1 MSDLGTVVPFV
12 PRPAGRDWSS
22 GERARLTELAD
33 RLAARG
39 ARVDAA
45 YGLSDSGDPWCV
57 ITDDQDEVLVH
68 VARIDGRFVVHD
80 AASDAIQDEDSLW
93 RAFERLLGR
102 TWREGRI
109 DAEVT
114 PIGQSLLV
122 LAAALVLAHE
132 VGRVI
137 PPPQGAGEA
146 HLAALDHV
154 LARLHQVTAND
165 HHETGAPDP
174 GLEHES
180 LKVQALAQVEVDHGA
195 VTGSIADTASAH
207 AVGGQLKVAGDRGE
221 VLAGGPGDDLLIG
234 GRGGDHLVGGDGAD
248 TLVGGGARA
257 GEIDVLDGGPGDDQL
272 TLAARTVAI
281 GGAGHNVFVIP
292 SANDLAAI
300 DPGQTRGATA
310 ADAGIVLDFT
320 THDRFE
326 FAGGLHPTVVSVT
339 AEADVLAGVHGYAAL
354 ARTTA
359 TPGFRIGFDMN
370 GDGRADVYVTVAGPA
385 AAGLTT
391 GWRPE
396 GAALQPGSE
405 HPIGVTGGG
414 HPPLAGGFVLGS

>member
-22 GERARLTELAD
+22 GERARLAELAD

-39 ARVDAA
+39 AQVDAA

-57 ITDDQDEVLVH
+57 ITDDRDEVLVH
-68 VARIDGRFVVHD
+68 VARIDGRFLVHD
-80 AASDAIQDEDSLW
+80 AASDAVQDEDSLW

-109 DAEVT
+109 DTEVT
-114 PIGQSLLV
+114 PFGQPLLV

-132 VGRVI
+132 VGRAL
-137 PPPQGAGEA
+137 PPLQGAGEPS
-146 HLAALDHV
+146 LGALDHL
-154 LARLHQVTAND
+154 LARLSPVTAND
-165 HHETGAPDP
+165 
-174 GLEHES
+174 
-180 LKVQALAQVEVDHGA
+180 DHGPA
-195 VTGSIADTASAH
+195 AAGPARGHEMFQAPARAEADPETAAAQTAETVPAH
-207 AVGGQLKVAGDRGE
+207 GIGGELKVAGERGE
-221 VLAGGPGDDLLIG
+221 VLVGGRGGDLLIG

-272 TLAARTVAI
+272 TLGARTVAI

-292 SANDLAAI
+292 SAAELAAT
-300 DPGQTRGATA
+300 DSGAARAAAT
-310 ADAGIVLDFT
+310 ADAGVVLDFT

-339 AEADVLAGVHGYAAL
+339 PEADVLGGLHGYAAL
-354 ARTTA
+354 ARTA
-359 TPGFRIGFDMN
+359 VTPGFRIGFDIN

-396 GAALQPGSE
+396 GSPLQPGSE

-414 HPPLAGGFVLGS
+414 HPPAAGGFVMGS